1 MKVRFQ
7 ADADFNQNIVRAVR
21 RRDSAID
28 FQTAHEARLYGV
40 DDDVVLAQAAE
51 EGRLLVSHDYRT
63 MPTHF
68 AIFVT
73 TRTSA
78 GVLLVSQALPL
89 AEVVEDLL
97 LSGKRRKRRSG
108 SIALTPYHSDIGAS
122 LDCFLYPSASSC
134 AKAVIQPRV

>member
-7 ADADFNQNIVRAVR
+7 ADADLNQNIVRAVR
-21 RRDSAID
+21 RRDPAID
-28 FQTAHEARLYGV
+28 FQTAHDARLYGM

-51 EGRLLVSHDYRT
+51 AGRLLVSHDYRT

-68 AIFVT
+68 ATFVT

-78 GVLLVSQALPL
+78 GVLLVSQALPV

-97 LSGKRRKRRSG
+97 L
-108 SIALTPYHSDIGAS
+108 IWEAS
-122 LDCFLYPSASSC
+122 EAEEWINRFDTLPL
-134 AKAVIQPRV
+134 

>member
-21 RRDSAID
+21 HRDSAID
-28 FQTAHEARLYGV
+28 FQTAHEARLHGV

-68 AIFVT
+68 ATFVR

-78 GVLLVSQALPL
+78 GGLLVSQALPL
-89 AEVVEDLL
+89 VEVVEDLL
-97 LSGKRRKRRSG
+97 L
-108 SIALTPYHSDIGAS
+108 IWEAS
-122 LDCFLYPSASSC
+122 EAEEWINRFDTLPL
-134 AKAVIQPRV
+134 